1 MVRFKHYA
9 QLQHYKGWTVEFQ
22 PDHLLCDRCWELTST
37 AFSEALINGH
47 RTGHI
52 KLNRLAADLTPTESH
67 GMTATIT
74 KETP

>member
-37 AFSEALINGH
+37 AVSYTH
-47 RTGHI
+47 
-52 KLNRLAADLTPTESH
+52 LTLPTTSRV
-67 GMTATIT
+67 
-74 KETP
+74 